1 MSAPER
7 QSRVYLV
14 LCVAALALYAAL
26 AIGLSLTRAPICD
39 EGWYASSALS
49 LMSTGG
55 MGSPVIEGAGTYLK
69 GIERY
74 TYWEMPLHA
83 IAAAPWYRLFGSS
96 LISTRMLSVMAGL
109 AALLC
114 WFSVVRKMTGDGSIA
129 LIALFLMAIDSNVL
143 ILASTGRSDMLS
155 AAFGA
160 AALAAYISLREDHL
174 HWALFCGHA
183 CAVASGLTN
192 PTGGLIAVPSLLLLQ
207 FYYDRHRLR
216 WPQIVPIALPYL
228 VGGAAWS
235 AYILRA
241 PEFFWEQFSG
251 NSAGRLWPLK
261 SPLLALRREIT
272 DRFLPA
278 YGILPEAHRVGKLRI
293 GVLVVYAAAVLGL
306 GWPRAVRR
314 MPAARI
320 IGGLIAIVLLVLVF
334 LEGAKQPWYLVH
346 LAWLL
351 AAAAAASFQW
361 HTQRRPA
368 WRPVGLG
375 VLAGLILLQAGY
387 AAALI
392 AQRRYTSIYQPVI
405 AVLQRDMQPG
415 QLVMGSAELGFGLG
429 FDHVLDDANLG
440 YYSGKRADFIV
451 IDSNYRAHLA
461 ELARTRPALYGDLA
475 GMLAGQYR
483 PLYSNTGYSV
493 YARNTIVLARVMSGI
508 APHVILGCS
517 AIMSG
522 SLPREQSHRILPLN
536 HPRCPLLSRRAAL

>member
-7 QSRVYLV
+7 QGRVYLA
-14 LCVAALALYAAL
+14 LCLAALSLYAAL
-26 AIGLSLTRAPICD
+26 VIGLSLTRTPICD
-39 EGWYASSALS
+39 EGWYTSPALS
-49 LMSTGG
+49 LIANGG
-55 MGSPVIEGAGTYLK
+55 MGSPVIESAGIYLK

-83 IAAAPWYRLFGSS
+83 IVAAPWFRLFGPS
-96 LISTRMLSVMAGL
+96 LISTRMLSAMAGL
-109 AALLC
+109 AALFC
-114 WFSVVRKMTGDGSIA
+114 WFYIIRKLTGDRNIA
-129 LIALFLMAIDSNVL
+129 LIALFLMAIDSNIL

-160 AALAAYISLREDHL
+160 AALAAYLALREEHL

-183 CAVASGLTN
+183 GAVASGLTH
-192 PTGGLIAVPSLLLLQ
+192 PQGGLIAVPSLILLQ

-216 WPQIVPIALPYL
+216 WPQMVPMALPYL
-228 VGGAAWS
+228 IGGAAWS

-241 PEFFWEQFSG
+241 PEFFWAQFSG

-278 YGILPEAHRVGKLRI
+278 YGILPEAHRVGKLRV
-293 GVLVVYAAAVLGL
+293 GVLAVYAAAVLGL

-351 AAAAAASFQW
+351 AAAAAASYQW

-368 WRPVGLG
+368 WRPVLLG
-375 VLAGLILLQAGY
+375 VLAGLMLLQTGY

-392 AQRRYTSIYQPVI
+392 AQGRYASTYRPVI

-429 FDHVLDDANLG
+429 FDRVLDDANLG

-461 ELARTRPALYGDLA
+461 DLARTLPALYGDLE

-483 PLYSNTGYSV
+483 LVYSNTVYSV
-493 YARNTIVLARVMSGI
+493 YARNESVIAGV
-508 APHVILGCS
+508 APHVIL
-517 AIMSG
+517 
-522 SLPREQSHRILPLN
+522 QSCEA
-536 HPRCPLLSRRAAL
+536 RCHASNRARC